1 MALSIHSWDG
11 EYVRILLESGEFFE
25 GEAELLPAE
34 YCLHELG
41 REEAALEIRVQ
52 DDNALVDSWVFY
64 EADIARIDRIE
75 GPCPALPR
83 LVYYLPE
90 DEIQISRWS
99 GGSTTEFL
107 IYPGGAA
114 YAKRDFLWRISSATV
129 ETVESD
135 FTALP
140 DYERFITPLE
150 GGMRLSIDGGEGI
163 DLKAMDILTFGGASA
178 THSQG
183 ICTDFNLMLRK
194 GRARGGMESI
204 SLSEAWERLN
214 LPAEARH
221 VLLYCPKGVCR
232 IKTPCSEIV
241 MQEKSP
247 LLMVEN
253 PGDMGFEV
261 CGTETAALVY
271 AWAAETK
278 EGETP

>member
-64 EADIARIDRIE
+64 GADIAGIE
-75 GPCPALPR
+75 KIPEPSAALPR

-90 DEIQISRWS
+90 DEIHTSRWS

-107 IYPGGAA
+107 IYPGGAV

-129 ETVESD
+129 EAEESD

-140 DYERFITPLE
+140 DYDRFITPLE
-150 GGMRLSIDGGEGI
+150 GGMRLSIDGAEGI
-163 DLKAMDILTFGGASA
+163 DLKPLDILAFDGALA
-178 THSQG
+178 THSEG
-183 ICTDFNLMLRK
+183 ICKDFNLMLRK
-194 GRARGGMESI
+194 GKARGGMEAFK
-204 SLSEAWERLN
+204 LSEDWQSLL
-214 LPAEARH
+214 LPAQARH
-221 VLLYCPKGVCR
+221 ILFYLPKGSCR

-241 MQEKSP
+241 LRESRP

-253 PGDMGFEV
+253 PGDMVFEV
-261 CGTETAALVY
+261 CSPEASALVY
-271 AWAAETK
+271 AWATKVK
-278 EGETP
+278 EGDTP